1 MITLED
7 LQFLRNKE
15 VICFWCNANIF
26 AEKCDLNAFATGM
39 FVSEL
44 QEAKTY
50 NLPEDQNLI
59 DYSNTLMCNILSR
72 CIFNPIEE
80 IKSVVYRGYV
90 SEINPIIHFNRECMG
105 FEN

>member
-1 MITLED
+1 
-7 LQFLRNKE
+7 
-15 VICFWCNANIF
+15 
-26 AEKCDLNAFATGM
+26 M

-50 NLPEDQNLI
+50 NLPENQNLI

-72 CIFNPIEE
+72 CIFDPIDE
-80 IKSVVYRGYV
+80 IKSIVYRGYT
-90 SEINPIIHFNRECMG
+90 SETNPIIHFNRECMG